1 MTRPDAG
8 EAVVG
13 YGGQSLVAPRL
24 SILDQS
30 PIGEGSTAGEALRA
44 SVELAEA
51 ADELGVTRYWVAE
64 HHGSPGFAGTAPEIL
79 VPIIL
84 GATRRMRV
92 GSGGVLLPRYPA
104 TKVAEVFSILADLY
118 PGRVDLGLGR
128 AGGPPETFPA
138 DVADLR
144 RWLGDDPHLWVLGA
158 SASSGALAAKLG
170 TAYAYAHFLN
180 PGPGLESMT
189 AYHEASPAPS
199 SALAVRVIV
208 ADTESHANDL
218 AASLLL
224 WRSRKDLG
232 DDRPL
237 PSIETARNHR
247 WTSAELERASYNSKA
262 LISGT
267 PDQVAPILSDLA
279 YLHGTDELVV
289 NVLTHD
295 PADRLRTYQLLAQ
308 VLGAASTVGTGAR

>member
-1 MTRPDAG
+1 MTRSEAG
-8 EAVVG
+8 EDRRPF
-13 YGGQSLVAPRL
+13 VAPRL

-30 PIGEGSTAGEALRA
+30 PIGEGSTAADALRA

-79 VPIIL
+79 VPILL
-84 GATRRMRV
+84 GATRRMRI

-104 TKVAEVFSILADLY
+104 RKVAEVFSILADLY

-128 AGGPPETFPA
+128 AGGPAETFPH

-144 RWLGDDPHLWVLGA
+144 RWLGDDPQLWVLGA
-158 SASSGALAAKLG
+158 SGSSAALAAEVG
-170 TAYAYAHFLN
+170 TAYAFAHFLN
-180 PGPGLESMT
+180 PGPGLESMAT
-189 AYHEASPAPS
+189 YRELSPAPS

-208 ADTESHANDL
+208 ADTESRANDL

-232 DDRPL
+232 DDRPI
-237 PSIETARNHR
+237 PAVETARNHR
-247 WTSAELERASYNSKA
+247 WTSAELERASFNSRA
-262 LISGT
+262 LIAGT
-267 PDQVAPILSDLA
+267 PDQVAPILTDLA
-279 YLHGTDELVV
+279 QLHGTDELIA

-308 VLGAASTVGTGAR
+308 VLGTAPVGSGAR

>member
-1 MTRPDAG
+1 MTRPVAFEG
-8 EAVVG
+8 R
-13 YGGQSLVAPRL
+13 QQTAPRL

-30 PIGEGSTAGEALRA
+30 PISEGSTAAEALHA
-44 SVELAEA
+44 SLELAEA

-84 GATRRMRV
+84 RATRQLRV
-92 GSGGVLLPRYPA
+92 GSGGVLLPRYPVR
-104 TKVAEVFSILADLY
+104 KVAEVFSILTDLY

-128 AGGPPETFPA
+128 AGGPAETFPQ
-138 DVADLR
+138 DVADLKK
-144 RWLGDDPHLWVLGA
+144 WFGDDPQLWVLGA
-158 SASSGALAAKLG
+158 SGSSAALAARVG
-170 TAYAYAHFLN
+170 TSYAFAHFLN
-180 PGPGLESMT
+180 PAPGLESMT
-189 AYHEASPAPS
+189 AYHELSPAPS
-199 SALAVRVIV
+199 SALAVRIIV
-208 ADTESHANDL
+208 ADTEARADDL

-232 DDRPL
+232 DDRPI
-237 PSIETARNHR
+237 PSIETARKHR

-262 LISGT
+262 LIAGT
-267 PDQVAPILSDLA
+267 AEQVHAVLTDLA
-279 YLHGTDELVV
+279 VLHGTQELIV

-308 VLGAASTVGTGAR
+308 VLGTASTVGSGARCLRG

>member
-1 MTRPDAG
+1 MTRPDAIG
-8 EAVVG
+8 DR
-13 YGGQSLVAPRL
+13 QSTAPRL

-30 PIGEGSTAGEALRA
+30 PIGEGSTAAEALRA
-44 SVELAEA
+44 TVELAAA

-79 VPIIL
+79 VPILL
-84 GATRRMRV
+84 GATRRLRV
-92 GSGGVLLPRYPA
+92 GSGGVLLPRYPVR
-104 TKVAEVFSILADLY
+104 KVAEVFSILADLY

-128 AGGPPETFPA
+128 AGGPAETFPQ
-138 DVADLR
+138 DVADLKK
-144 RWLGDDPHLWVLGA
+144 WFGDDPQLWVLGA
-158 SASSGALAAKLG
+158 SGSSAALAARVG
-170 TAYAYAHFLN
+170 TSYAFAHFLN

-189 AYHEASPAPS
+189 AYISLSPAPA

-208 ADTESHANDL
+208 ADTSSRADDL

-232 DDRPL
+232 DDRPI
-237 PSIETARNHR
+237 PSVETARNHR
-247 WTSAELERASYNSKA
+247 WTSAESERAAYNSRA
-262 LISGT
+262 LIAGT
-267 PDQVAPILSDLA
+267 PDQVHPLLMDLA
-279 YLHGTDELVV
+279 RSHGTEELIV

-308 VLGAASTVGTGAR
+308 VLGTAPTVGSGAR

>member
-1 MTRPDAG
+1 MT
-8 EAVVG
+8 
-13 YGGQSLVAPRL
+13 PRL

-30 PIGEGSTAGEALRA
+30 PIGEGSTPGEALRA
-44 SVELAEA
+44 TVELAKA
-51 ADELGVTRYWVAE
+51 ADALGVTRYWVAE

-79 VPIIL
+79 VPVIL

-128 AGGPPETFPA
+128 AGGPPEHFPQ
-138 DVADLR
+138 DVADLK
-144 RWLGDDPHLWVLGA
+144 RWLGDDPQIWLLGA
-158 SASSGALAAKLG
+158 GTTSGALAAKLG
-170 TAYAYAHFLN
+170 TAFAFAHFLN
-180 PGPGLESMT
+180 PPPGVEAME
-189 AYHEASPAPS
+189 AYHAQSPAPL

-208 ADTESHANDL
+208 ADTESRADDL
-218 AASLLL
+218 ARSLLL

-247 WTSAELERASYNSKA
+247 WTSAESERASYNSHA

-267 PDQVAPILSDLA
+267 PEQVRPVLLDLA
-279 YLHGTDELVV
+279 QLHGTDELVA

-295 PADRLRTYQLLAQ
+295 PADRLRTYELLAE
-308 VLGAASTVGTGAR
+308 VLASAAPRQNGTRLVSP